1 VGRDE
6 DIRAIIDR
14 ARQTRRPLPR
24 WLWLAA
30 AVVVAISIVAGAS
43 IAASVLRGEPAGQR
57 RDHSSRSIP

>member
-1 VGRDE
+1 MGRDE

-30 AVVVAISIVAGAS
+30 AVVVAISLVAAVA
-43 IAASVLRGEPAGQR
+43 ILREPAVQR

>member
-1 VGRDE
+1 VGRDD

-30 AVVVAISIVAGAS
+30 AVVVVISLVAAVS
-43 IAASVLRGEPAGQR
+43 ILRGDTAAVQR
-57 RDHSSRSIP
+57 RDHSSRSMP

>member
-1 VGRDE
+1 MGRDD
-6 DIRAIIDR
+6 DIQAIISR

-30 AVVVAISIVAGAS
+30 AVVVAICLVAAAS
-43 IAASVLRGEPAGQR
+43 ILLGDPAAVQR

>member
-1 VGRDE
+1 VGRDD

-30 AVVVAISIVAGAS
+30 AVVVAISLVAAAS
-43 IAASVLRGEPAGQR
+43 ILLGGPAVQR

>member
-1 VGRDE
+1 MGRDE
-6 DIRAIIDR
+6 DIRAIIAR

-30 AVVVAISIVAGAS
+30 AVVVAICIVAAAS
-43 IAASVLRGEPAGQR
+43 ILLGKPAAQR